1 MDTDTKNQNGV
12 KKWLIVVAQGADIV
26 MDGATAAIIVQRLR
40 SEQRK
45 VLNTT
50 SGFFNRRKTPWQ
62 IASVL
67 IARKLDITSEVA
79 KQRLLTRLSLI

>member
-40 SEQRK
+40 RRPKK
-45 VLNTT
+45 V
-50 SGFFNRRKTPWQ
+50 P
-62 IASVL
+62 I
-67 IARKLDITSEVA
+67 ITSVSS
-79 KQRLLTRLSLI
+79 KLRRML